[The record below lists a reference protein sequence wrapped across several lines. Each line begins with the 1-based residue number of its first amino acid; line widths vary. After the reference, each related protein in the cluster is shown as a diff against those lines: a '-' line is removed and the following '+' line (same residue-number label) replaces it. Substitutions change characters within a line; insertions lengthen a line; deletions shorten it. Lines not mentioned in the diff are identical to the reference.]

1 VLDGRVAWVRDGP
14 VAERVPHVV
23 MNTALEGK
31 TYEAVTLNVDAGFVA
46 RFAQAV
52 GDDGSFVPPTIVTAP
67 EIVAGLDHLVADE
80 DLGLDFSRLVHGDQE
95 YEWLRPIQ
103 VGDVLVV
110 ESTIESIRFKGG
122 HEFLTLRTEMR
133 DAAGGM
139 VVVARTG
146 LIVRGEP

>member
-1 VLDGRVAWVRDGP
+1 M
-14 VAERVPHVV
+14 V
-23 MNTALEGK
+23 MDAALEGK
-31 TYEAVTLNVDAGFVA
+31 TYEAVRLDVSADFVA
-46 RFAQAV
+46 RFARAV
-52 GDDGSFVPPTIVTAP
+52 WDDGSFVPPTIVTAP

-95 YEWLRPIQ
+95 YEWLRPIR

-122 HEFLTLRTEMR
+122 HEFLTLRTEMH
-133 DAAGGM
+133 DEAGDM
-139 VVVARTG
+139 VVIARTG

>member
-1 VLDGRVAWVRDGP
+1 VGYERDGAIP
-14 VAERVPHVV
+14 LA

-31 TYEAVTLNVDAGFVA
+31 IYEPVTLEIDGGFVA
-46 RFAQAV
+46 RFASAV
-52 GDDGSFVPPTIVTAP
+52 GDDGSFVPPTIVTTP

-80 DLGLDFSRLVHGDQE
+80 DLGLDFARVVHGDQE
-95 YEWLRPIQ
+95 YEWLRPLR

-133 DAAGGM
+133 DATGEI

-146 LIVRGEP
+146 LIVRGEG

>member
-1 VLDGRVAWVRDGP
+1 VGYERDG
-14 VAERVPHVV
+14 AITLA

-31 TYEAVTLNVDAGFVA
+31 TYEPVTLEIDAGFVA
-46 RFAQAV
+46 RFASAV
-52 GDDGSFVPPTIVTAP
+52 GDDGSFVPPTIVTTP

-80 DLGLDFSRLVHGDQE
+80 DLGLDFSRVVHGDQE
-95 YEWLRPIQ
+95 YEWLRPLRG
-103 VGDVLVV
+103 GDVLVV

-133 DAAGGM
+133 DVAGEM

-146 LIVRGEP
+146 LIVRGES

>member
-1 VLDGRVAWVRDGP
+1 VGYERDGAIP
-14 VAERVPHVV
+14 LA

-31 TYEAVTLNVDAGFVA
+31 IYEPVTLEIDAGFVA
-46 RFAQAV
+46 RFASAV

-80 DLGLDFSRLVHGDQE
+80 DLGLDFSRVVHGDQE
-95 YEWLRPIQ
+95 YEWLRPLR

-133 DAAGGM
+133 DAAGEM

-146 LIVRGEP
+146 LIVRGEG